1 MVGYLVLFWQPS
13 LVIANMPSDETHPP
27 PGNEL
32 IMGTTSRFLLLL
44 ERLYRLKSKKELP
57 YHGMEEFGA
66 IWEIFVQYLLFRHEV
81 KCTYLDGYWFHVPM
95 RWTEI
100 LEEHST
106 RRTIW
111 QLIKPIL
118 AYCRHI
124 GNEWRYLPLL
134 LTLPSQLHTAQVPT
148 GDDNTDPWHLDLRLQ
163 VLRNRLG
170 VSDVREH
177 TKADKICGRRI
188 IHFAIPLFQ
197 ALYSLI
203 NCCLYICQNLEVGQG
218 YGVTCR
224 VHHRSFQVDKT
235 RLQLMCCA
243 LIQEPGCLVISEG
256 QSPECGTGFLEWT

>member
-1 MVGYLVLFWQPS
+1 
-13 LVIANMPSDETHPP
+13 MPSDETHPP
-27 PGNEL
+27 PGNDILWVCWLNTQVVVAWLEVQFEL
-32 IMGTTSRFLLLL
+32 PAAFSSCWNNCTAS
-44 ERLYRLKSKKELP
+44 SKKELP
-57 YHGMEEFGA
+57 YHGIEEFGA

-111 QLIKPIL
+111 QLIKLIL

-197 ALYSLI
+197 ALYSLV
-203 NCCLYICQNLEVGQG
+203 NCCLYIMVLRLSSHRLPVLYKEFKWGDNSP
-218 YGVTCR
+218 YGGCSLAR
-224 VHHRSFQVDKT
+224 ECLLHIWWL
-235 RLQLMCCA
+235 LQ
-243 LIQEPGCLVISEG
+243 
-256 QSPECGTGFLEWT
+256 